1 MEEPTT
7 VRFQY
12 YDNNMEE
19 KYSEPYIIKINLS
32 EDKNNSYRLEDI
44 EEARIEIITNCNF
57 RTIEERLYYYMFNKD
72 RDIFFKQDD
81 DISPYISIKNKNIKP
96 KELIMIN
103 CTTFARKICE
113 ILKKDILTYE
123 NQNKNSAN
131 NMEVRR
137 ILRYLPKN
145 FNVDLFAE
153 EFITMNGITYLIKII
168 KYNKGNSRVYAL
180 RSIDKLLDF
189 ESSKKFL
196 ENNDILEILFE
207 IANNDDTKGKLYS
220 IKILIKLIDKNEE
233 KIKYIIDIANK
244 YSTSDKI
251 NRKIFEGI
259 INNLSVN
266 NLVMELKSFSSIFIK
281 IITNYCKE
289 KKIERILLQLRSM
302 GINC

>member
-1 MEEPTT
+1 MEEPIT

-32 EDKNNSYRLEDI
+32 EDKNNTYRLEDI
-44 EEARIEIITNCNF
+44 DEARIEIITNCNF

-72 RDIFFKQDD
+72 RNRFFKQDD

-123 NQNKNSAN
+123 NQNYNSSN

-137 ILRYLPKN
+137 IMRYLSEN

-153 EFITMNGITYLIKII
+153 KFITMNGITYLIKII
-168 KYNKGNSRVYAL
+168 KYNKGNSKVYAL
-180 RSIDKLLDF
+180 ESIDKLLDF
-189 ESSKKFL
+189 VNSKKFL

-259 INNLSVN
+259 INNLSVY
-266 NLVMELKSFSSIFIK
+266 NLEM
-281 IITNYCKE
+281 
-289 KKIERILLQLRSM
+289 
-302 GINC
+302 

>member
-1 MEEPTT
+1 MEEPIT

-32 EDKNNSYRLEDI
+32 EDKNNTYRLEDI
-44 EEARIEIITNCNF
+44 DEARIEILTNCNF

-72 RDIFFKQDD
+72 RNRFFKQDD

-123 NQNKNSAN
+123 NQNYNSSN

-137 ILRYLPKN
+137 IMRYLSEN

-153 EFITMNGITYLIKII
+153 KFITMNGITYLIKII
-168 KYNKGNSRVYAL
+168 KYNKGNSKVYAL
-180 RSIDKLLDF
+180 ESIDKLLDF
-189 ESSKKFL
+189 VNSKKFL

-259 INNLSVN
+259 INNLSVY
-266 NLVMELKSFSSIFIK
+266 NLEMELKSFSSIFIK

-289 KKIERILLQLRSM
+289 KKSERILLQLRSM